1 MSLLDIQTKE
11 HPHFRL
17 HVVNTAKFKTISII
31 VYMKQLLNFQ
41 DTTKRALLPYV
52 LQSATEKLPSVKAIR
67 QYLEE
72 MYGMTLSVDLAKKGD
87 HHIITFRAD
96 AAHENFLLTQANTN
110 IFEKAAE
117 LLSDVLLRPKG
128 FQTKTFDKEIV
139 RKEKRSLKQR
149 IEAIYDDKMRYAN
162 MRLIEEMFP
171 NDPFSQTVYGSLD
184 AIDDIDEKNL
194 YAYYEKALLQDA
206 IDIYVV
212 GDVRLHEVEPY
223 FERYFVFP
231 ENRKENRNQSDI
243 AKPAIDETKEIIE
256 AQNIFQGKLNI
267 GYRTNTVY
275 RDEDYP
281 ALQVFN
287 GIFGG
292 FPHSKLFLNVREK
305 ESLAYY
311 AYSRLESFKGLL
323 IVMTGIDS
331 RKYKRA
337 TAIIHE
343 QMEKMKR
350 GDFTQEELLQ
360 TKMMIKNQMLESLDE
375 PRGITEILYNGIVA
389 DKPIRVDDWLKQIQA
404 VTYEDVL
411 KIADKITIDT
421 VYFLKGKEDEEH
433 E

>member
-243 AKPAIDETKEIIE
+243 AQPAIDETKEIIE

-331 RKYKRA
+331 RKYKHA

>member
-243 AKPAIDETKEIIE
+243 AQPAIDETKEIIE

-331 RKYKRA
+331 RKYKHA

-375 PRGITEILYNGIVA
+375 PRGITEILYNGSVA
-389 DKPIRVDDWLKQIQA
+389 YKPIRVDDWLKQIQA

>member
-1 MSLLDIQTKE
+1 MSLLDIQTKDY
-11 HPHFRL
+11 PHYRL

-31 VYMKQLLNFQ
+31 VYMQQLLNFQ
-41 DTTKRALLPYV
+41 DTAKRALLPYV
-52 LQSATEKLPSVKAIR
+52 LQSATEKHPSVKAIR

-72 MYGMTLSVDLAKKGD
+72 MYGMTLSVDLMKKGD
-87 HHIITFRAD
+87 HHIITFRVD
-96 AAHENFLLTQANTN
+96 AAHESFLLSPSETN
-110 IFEKAAE
+110 VFEKAIE
-117 LLSDVLLRPKG
+117 LISDVLLRPKG
-128 FQTKTFDKEIV
+128 VQEKKFDKEIV

-171 NDPFSQTVYGSLD
+171 DDPFRQTVYGTID
-184 AIDDIDEKNL
+184 AIDDIDEENL
-194 YAYYEKALLQDA
+194 FHYYEKALLQDS
-206 IDIYVV
+206 IDIFVV
-212 GDVRLHEVEPY
+212 GDVDINKLAPY
-223 FERYFVFP
+223 IERHFVFP
-231 ENRKENRNQSDI
+231 ENRKEKRSQTFASNLLNS
-243 AKPAIDETKEIIE
+243 ETKEIVE
-256 AQNIFQGKLNI
+256 EQNIFQGKLNI

-311 AYSRLESFKGLL
+311 AYSRIESFKGLL

-331 RKYKRA
+331 GKFKRA
-337 TAIIHE
+337 TEIIQK
-343 QMEKMKR
+343 QMDKMKR
-350 GDFTQEELLQ
+350 GEFSQEELLQ

-375 PRGITEILYNGIVA
+375 PRGITELLYNGILSNVSVS
-389 DKPIRVDDWLKQIQA
+389 VDDWLKKIEK
-404 VTYEDVL
+404 VTYDDVL
-411 KIADKITIDT
+411 NIAEKITLDT